1 MSADERRPTVLVVDD
16 EDDIVAYLTAVLQD
30 HGMRVVVARDAPEA
44 TARLREITPDLVV
57 LDIMM
62 PGHTG
67 LSLYRAI
74 RRNAAT
80 AGVHVIFLSACS
92 AAAIVKALGQAGGLD
107 QASAPVSYFEKPV
120 ALGPFLATVEDVL
133 RLAVMETGP

>member
-1 MSADERRPTVLVVDD
+1 
-16 EDDIVAYLTAVLQD
+16 
-30 HGMRVVVARDAPEA
+30 MRVVVARDARSA

-92 AAAIVKALGQAGGLD
+92 ASAIVKALGSARGLN

-120 ALGPFLATVEDVL
+120 ALGPFLAKVEEVL
-133 RLAVMETGP
+133 GRTPMETRP